1 MTKSQL
7 IFVYRCSL
15 LCPFNTMVERIYP
28 TNSSRQKNRQTEIYG
43 SVQCRCTQCRP
54 VEALVEFVESDDT
67 TVSGFHRGLS
77 SIGHV
82 AHQAFIL
89 LVEPFRNRCG
99 FVSYEIVIFL

>member
-28 TNSSRQKNRQTEIYG
+28 TNSSGQKNREAEIHS

-54 VEALVEFVESDDT
+54 VKALVEFVESDDT
-67 TVSGFHRGLS
+67 TVGGLYSGIGS
-77 SIGHV
+77 SGH
-82 AHQAFIL
+82 AL
-89 LVEPFRNRCG
+89 R
-99 FVSYEIVIFL
+99 

>member
-28 TNSSRQKNRQTEIYG
+28 TNSSRQKNRQAEIHS
-43 SVQCRCTQCRP
+43 SVQCFCTQRRP
-54 VEALVEFVESDDT
+54 VKAFVELVKGDDA
-67 TVSGFHRGLS
+67 TVGGLYYGLG

-82 AHQAFIL
+82 AHQVFIL
-89 LVEPFRNRCG
+89 LVEPLRNRCG